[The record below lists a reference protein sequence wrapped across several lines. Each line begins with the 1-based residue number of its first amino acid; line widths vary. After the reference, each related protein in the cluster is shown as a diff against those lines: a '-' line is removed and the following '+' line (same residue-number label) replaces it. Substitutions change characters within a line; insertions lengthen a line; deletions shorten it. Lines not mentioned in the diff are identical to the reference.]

1 MTTELVNIAAEKN
14 KRFLCGILS
23 PTAALENP
31 KTSCHDHVYS
41 EQTKCV
47 LTTGDT
53 VCFEGPLGHSRE
65 IGRIIEL
72 YRSGPTSGDL
82 EQLSFGLFDRS
93 DDYFFQIRML
103 LPCEGHDAICHF
115 KYTLCVLLCLMFFG
129 KAQQHETLIFVCVRK
144 NLISSIAK
152 FIVIRQHS
160 FNH

>member
-72 YRSGPTSGDL
+72 YRSDPTSGDL
-82 EQLSFGLFDRS
+82 EQLSFGSFDQS
-93 DDYFFQIRML
+93 DDFFSDSNVTSM
-103 LPCEGHDAICHF
+103 
-115 KYTLCVLLCLMFFG
+115 
-129 KAQQHETLIFVCVRK
+129 
-144 NLISSIAK
+144 
-152 FIVIRQHS
+152 
-160 FNH
+160 